1 MVRPSSAAAGVFR
14 WGVFVV
20 MIAAL
25 LESAGPILTVLTP
38 LVVVPLTIITF
49 YLRALR
55 EHQMTRHADLARKV
69 DAIETSSGELRKALA
84 EFDRYYTTKEE
95 WLRECMQARQGLEQL
110 TKATVRIETA
120 MGAYLGQRCSNRSTI
135 RSTIGTRVAR
145 PAVDP
150 SQTVSSPGCHE
161 ECT

>member
-1 MVRPSSAAAGVFR
+1 
-14 WGVFVV
+14 V
-20 MIAAL
+20 MLAAL

-69 DAIETSSGELRKALA
+69 DAIDTSARELRKALA

-95 WLRECMQARQGLEQL
+95 WLRECMQARHRLEQL
-110 TKATVRIETA
+110 TRATVRIETA
-120 MGAYLGQRCSNRSTI
+120 LGTCPEHRCSS
-135 RSTIGTRVAR
+135 RSTIGTRDAR

-150 SQTVSSPGCHE
+150 SQTALSPGYHE

>member
-1 MVRPSSAAAGVFR
+1 M
-14 WGVFVV
+14 FVV
-20 MIAAL
+20 IIAAL
-25 LESAGPILTVLTP
+25 FESAGPILTVLTP

-69 DAIETSSGELRKALA
+69 DAIETSAGELRKALA

-95 WLRECMQARQGLEQL
+95 WLRECMQTRQGLEQL
-110 TKATVRIETA
+110 TKTTVRIETA
-120 MGAYLGQRCSNRSTI
+120 IGTWLGQCCSKRSTI
-135 RSTIGTRVAR
+135 ETRVAR
-145 PAVDP
+145 PVVDP
-150 SQTVSSPGCHE
+150 RQTAASTDGHE